1 MTNITL
7 QKEIA
12 GYVYKLTH
20 IESGQTY
27 FGSRVANVGQ
37 RKSPEEDLWIR
48 YFTSSKVIT
57 EMVEKFGKDSFIAEI
72 LYRDTDL
79 DEVFWTEQDYIKEN
93 INDPLCLNQH
103 YKDRLLGH
111 KIWSTHGKE
120 PPNKGLP
127 SPQRG
132 IKVSPERLEK
142 QTVNRKGKNLGQVP
156 WNKGQTGV
164 YSKETLDKFIAAGKQ
179 KAGDKNGFYGRSHSE
194 ETKKLLSDAQK
205 KERTCPHCGKI
216 GRGSAMI
223 RWHFDNCKYR

>member
-1 MTNITL
+1 MSNTTI
-7 QKEIA
+7 QKELT
-12 GYVYKLTH
+12 GYVYKITH

-37 RKSPEEDLWIR
+37 GKSPEQDFWIR
-48 YFTSSKVIT
+48 YFTSSTVIT
-57 EMVEKFGKDSFIAEI
+57 EMVEKFGKDAFITEI
-72 LYRDTDL
+72 LYRDADL
-79 DEVFWTEQDYIKEN
+79 DEVFWTEQDIIKEN

-103 YKDRLLGH
+103 YKDRSLGH

-120 PPNKGLP
+120 PANKGLP

-156 WNKGQTGV
+156 WNKDKTGV
-164 YSKETLDKFIAAGKQ
+164 YLEETIEKFRAAASLKVG
-179 KAGDKNGFYGRSHSE
+179 AKNPFYGKSHTE
-194 ETKKLLSDAQK
+194 KTKKLLSDAQK

-216 GRGSAMI
+216 GKGSAMI
-223 RWHFDNCKYR
+223 RWHFDNCKQK